1 MKEGCGSISH
11 PGAFSPVGRRP
22 ECPSPFFLKGDPP
35 FSVIRKGRFVY
46 CEKNFFLLKCR
57 GTEGGICMAK
67 GDGKVIA
74 QNKKAH
80 HDYFIEE
87 TYEAGIVLQGTE
99 IKSIR
104 AGKVNL
110 KDSYAK
116 IENGEVF
123 LHQMHISP
131 YEQGNRFNHDP
142 LRTRKLLLHR
152 KEINK
157 LIGLTKEQGY
167 SLVPLKIY
175 LKNGFAKITLA
186 LAKGKKKYDKREDLK
201 KREAKRDIERAFKER
216 QYM

>member
-1 MKEGCGSISH
+1 
-11 PGAFSPVGRRP
+11 
-22 ECPSPFFLKGDPP
+22 
-35 FSVIRKGRFVY
+35 
-46 CEKNFFLLKCR
+46 
-57 GTEGGICMAK
+57 MAK

-186 LAKGKKKYDKREDLK
+186 LAKGKKKYDKREELK

-216 QYM
+216 KYM